1 MIGLAQR
8 IRSAG
13 LFDHD
18 RLTGLADGLAIA
30 FAVSLP
36 WSTSAAIIFT
46 VLWLVA
52 LVPTLD
58 ARTLRRV
65 LATSAG
71 GLPVVLVALAVIGM
85 LWTNEAATMADRW
98 NGLTPFLKLLCI
110 PLLIVQFSRSQRG
123 SWVMV
128 GYLISCGVLLAV
140 SWVLVLRWYL
150 SPVWSAFPVQ
160 LFGMP
165 VRDYI
170 AQSGEFT
177 ICVFLLAK
185 LALDDWRAGRSR
197 E

>member
-1 MIGLAQR
+1 M
-8 IRSAG
+8 
-13 LFDHD
+13 
-18 RLTGLADGLAIA
+18 
-30 FAVSLP
+30 
-36 WSTSAAIIFT
+36 
-46 VLWLVA
+46 
-52 LVPTLD
+52 
-58 ARTLRRV
+58 
-65 LATSAG
+65 
-71 GLPVVLVALAVIGM
+71 VLVALAVIGM

-185 LALDDWRAGRSR
+185 LALDDWRAGRSSR
-197 E
+197 VIAYLLLATAFLANILFVSVSRTVLVILPVLLFVFACKQLSRKG